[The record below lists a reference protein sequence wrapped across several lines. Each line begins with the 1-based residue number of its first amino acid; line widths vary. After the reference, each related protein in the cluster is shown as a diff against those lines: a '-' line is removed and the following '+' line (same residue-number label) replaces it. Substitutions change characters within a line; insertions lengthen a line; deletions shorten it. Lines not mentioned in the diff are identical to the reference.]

1 VVKKN
6 EINSTRHHMKTLSKD
21 DQHKLLLWIAL
32 LLGGIVRFMPVVMA
46 GFPVNDGGMFYVM
59 VEELQ
64 ANRFLL
70 PAFTQYNLAH
80 IPYAYPPFGFY
91 ATALVSGLL
100 HIPAL
105 DVVRWLPPLV
115 NTLSLLAFYRMADEL
130 LGSKTQAAL
139 ATLFYG
145 LVPDSFGWAI
155 MGGGITRS
163 FGLLFLYLTIAYT
176 HRLYARTSSLPVPLW
191 VHATLTALFGALAF
205 LSHPETGL
213 QAGAICVLLW
223 LFRGRSVRTLL
234 WSVGVALGVVALSA
248 PWWGRVLAEH
258 GLAPFQSAMQSSD
271 DGTFHLAK
279 LLTLQFGS
287 GAFFN
292 LTIALGAMGLLALL
306 AEKKFFLPVWLVLP
320 FFVDPRSARGVALIP
335 MSLMAAYGFDTVLAP
350 SLLSLRKREGS
361 WLADRFATLS
371 MLGIAFY
378 LFFSSAVFGL
388 GLAENSLSA
397 ADRETITWV
406 DKNIPAGSD
415 FLLLTGEQYSMN
427 DPFQEWFP
435 ALTEQRSL
443 TTLQGKEWTLADNFF
458 PFYGELVALQ
468 HCSDVKCVEAWGE
481 RTELE
486 HQYLLVKKLP
496 EGSSSP
502 LRGSLTLLL
511 ESVRNSRGYKI
522 IYDTSNAI
530 VFENVGKVP

>member
-1 VVKKN
+1 MVSTMEHT

-21 DQHKLLLWIAL
+21 DQHKLILLIAL
-32 LLGGIVRFMPVVMA
+32 LLGGIVRFVPVAMA

-59 VEELQ
+59 VKELQ
-64 ANRFLL
+64 ADHFLL
-70 PAFTQYNLAH
+70 PVFTQYNLAH

-91 ATALVSGLL
+91 ATALISSLFR
-100 HIPAL
+100 IPAL

-130 LGSKTQAAL
+130 LGSKAQAAL

-163 FGLLFLYLTIAYT
+163 FGLLFLYLTIAYA
-176 HRLYARTSSLPVPLW
+176 HRLYTRTSGMP
-191 VHATLTALFGALAF
+191 AALTALFGALAF

-213 QAGAICVLLW
+213 QAGAACVLLW
-223 LFRGRSVRTLL
+223 LFRGHSKRTLL
-234 WSVGVALGVVALSA
+234 WSAGVALGVVALSA
-248 PWWGRVLAEH
+248 PWWGTVLAGH
-258 GLAPFQSAMQSSD
+258 GLAPIQSAMQSSD

-279 LLTLQFGS
+279 LLTLQFGG

-292 LTIALGAMGLLALL
+292 LTIALGLVGLLALL
-306 AEKKFFLPVWLVLP
+306 AGKKFLLPVWLVLP
-320 FFVDPRSARGVALIP
+320 FFVDPRSASGVALIP

-361 WLADRFATLS
+361 WLADRFVTLS
-371 MLGIAFY
+371 MLGIVFY
-378 LFFSSAVFGL
+378 LFFDSSVFGL
-388 GLAENSLSA
+388 GLAQNSLSA
-397 ADRETITWV
+397 ADRETISWV
-406 DKNIPAGSD
+406 DENIPAGRD

-427 DPFQEWFP
+427 DSFQEWFP

-443 TTLQGKEWTLADNFF
+443 TTLQGKEWTLAGNFF

-468 HCSDVKCVEAWGE
+468 HCSDVSCIEAWGKH
-481 RTELE
+481 TGLE
-486 HQYLLVKKLP
+486 HQYLLIKKLP
-496 EGSSSP
+496 VGSLSP
-502 LRGSLTLLL
+502 LRGSLSLLM
-511 ESVRNSRGYKI
+511 ESVRNSPHYEI
-522 IYDTSNAI
+522 VYETNNATLFEYDGDA
-530 VFENVGKVP
+530 K